1 MDMDIVRR
9 NLEPKIAAFKPP
21 ELKVRKDLI
30 EKLPGKT
37 PEESLKNIETFED
50 EEYLNDAI
58 VKLRKAGDFFNRR
71 LDFQVDKDTQRI
83 VVKVIDTETDK
94 VIKEIPP
101 EQLVQ
106 LAAKIQEMVG
116 LLVDEER

>member
-9 NLEPKIAAFKPP
+9 NLEPKIVAFKPR

-37 PEESLKNIETFED
+37 PEEPLKNIETFED

-58 VKLRKAGDFFNRR
+58 VKLRKAGDLFNRR